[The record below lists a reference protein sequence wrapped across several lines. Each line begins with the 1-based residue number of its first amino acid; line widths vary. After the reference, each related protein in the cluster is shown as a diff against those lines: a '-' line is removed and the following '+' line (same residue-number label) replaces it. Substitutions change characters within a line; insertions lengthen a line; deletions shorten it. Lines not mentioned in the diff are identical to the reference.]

1 MIGYPYL
8 INGLRIIQDLKLNNM
23 NLKEHIRKA
32 LKEYYTPEKEDYSD
46 IEKVI
51 NNLIPNNFPWFKKIK
66 IDKISNA
73 VLSNTLT
80 IYGELTVDEEWGGNQ
95 WRRYYDY
102 KPFPSNDGWEDEP
115 FPSNDG
121 WEDEDPIRLGD
132 IIGKD
137 DLNDLN
143 NEIEIIVSSVGNY
156 THIDNM
162 RLGQL
167 KLHFV

>member
-1 MIGYPYL
+1 MS
-8 INGLRIIQDLKLNNM
+8 
-23 NLKEHIRKA
+23 LKEHIRKV
-32 LKEYYTPEKEDYSD
+32 LKEYQILEKEDYSN

-102 KPFPSNDGWEDEP
+102 KPFPSNDGWEDE
-115 FPSNDG
+115 
-121 WEDEDPIRLGD
+121 DPIRLGD

-143 NEIEIIVSSVGNY
+143 NELEMIVSSVGNY
-156 THIDNM
+156 SHIDNM

-167 KLHFV
+167 KLIFV